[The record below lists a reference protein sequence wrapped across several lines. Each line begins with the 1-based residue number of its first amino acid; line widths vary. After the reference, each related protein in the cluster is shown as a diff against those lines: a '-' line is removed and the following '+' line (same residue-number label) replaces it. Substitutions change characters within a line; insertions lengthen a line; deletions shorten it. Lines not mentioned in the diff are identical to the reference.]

1 MLNGLFL
8 DSIPEMAVYILS
20 TLLFLTA
27 MELGYQLGKTMN
39 RKSPA
44 KSDAGE
50 GTIVAATLALL
61 AFILAF
67 VVSSALGIFTER
79 RQLVIQEANAIGTT
93 YLRAGYLDEPYRTE
107 SRDLLRK
114 YVDLRLAA
122 LDPAKLE
129 MAITRSEQIHNELW
143 KSAETIA
150 RESPSETIALYISS
164 LNEVIDLHTERI
176 NVGLVIRVPPVVIFG
191 MYLVALLTLF
201 LAGMQSGYAENRNLI
216 AQIILVLVL
225 SIVFLLI
232 IDLDR
237 SSQGLLQVPQQA
249 LINLQRQLNP

>member
-8 DSIPEMAVYILS
+8 DSIPELVVFILS
-20 TLLFLTA
+20 ALLFLGA
-27 MELGYQLGKTMN
+27 MELGFQLGKTMN
-39 RKSPA
+39 RKSPT

-61 AFILAF
+61 AFMLAF
-67 VVSSALGIFTER
+67 VVSSALGIYTER

-93 YLRAGYLDEPYRTE
+93 YLRSGYLDEPYRTE
-107 SRDLLRK
+107 ARDLLRK

-129 MAITRSEQIHNELW
+129 MAITQSEQIHNELW

-176 NVGLVIRVPPVVIFG
+176 SIGLVIRVPPVVI
-191 MYLVALLTLF
+191 YAIYIVALFTLF
-201 LAGMQSGYAENRNLI
+201 LAGMQNGYAENRNLI
-216 AQIILVLVL
+216 AQIILVVVISL
-225 SIVFLLI
+225 VFLLI

-237 SSQGLLQVPQQA
+237 SDQGLLQVPQQA
-249 LINLQRQLNP
+249 LIDLQRHLNP

>member
-8 DSIPEMAVYILS
+8 DSIPELAVYIL
-20 TLLFLTA
+20 TALLFLTA
-27 MELGYQLGKTMN
+27 MELGYLLSKTMN

-44 KSDAGE
+44 KSDAGVS
-50 GTIVAATLALL
+50 GIVAATLALL
-61 AFILAF
+61 AFMLAF
-67 VVSSALGIFTER
+67 VVSSAVGIFNER

-93 YLRAGYLDEPYRTE
+93 YLRAGYLDEPYRAE
-107 SRDLLRK
+107 SRDLLRE

-129 MAITRSEQIHNELW
+129 MAKNRSERIHNELW
-143 KSAETIA
+143 ISAETIA
-150 RESPSETIALYISS
+150 RESPSPTIALYISS

-176 NVGLVIRVPPVVIFG
+176 SVGLVIRVPPVVIFG

-225 SIVFLLI
+225 SMVFLLI

-249 LINLQRQLNP
+249 LIDLQRQLNP